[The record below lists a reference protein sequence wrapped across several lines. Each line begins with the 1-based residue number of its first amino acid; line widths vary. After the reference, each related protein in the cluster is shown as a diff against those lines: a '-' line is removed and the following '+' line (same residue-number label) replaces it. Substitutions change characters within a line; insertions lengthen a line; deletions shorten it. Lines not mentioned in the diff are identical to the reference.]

1 MLWVSAGRPHKTPLE
16 MMGDRPDGSGH
27 RRRLGFLR
35 SALQQPPA
43 QRQQGAAAAEPEP
56 TPPATHQH
64 VPRFSLSQPGQ
75 GEAMLSFLEEQ
86 GFAVVESALSAEEAA
101 HALTLTWD
109 YLESGGTGIDR
120 ADPST
125 WAEGQWPFGAIGGNA
140 GIGHSEQLWYIRG
153 CPGVKQAWAT
163 IYGTEDL
170 ITSYDGMSL
179 FRPWTVEPSWR
190 TDGPWYHTDQSPFPP
205 PDHTTDPAFDPEAAV
220 YGSERH
226 YVQGFVNLLENTP
239 LTGGNVVIPG
249 SHRMFVEMLEQGVQT
264 RNCQGRTV
272 AIAT

>member
-1 MLWVSAGRPHKTPLE
+1 MPSVYLK
-16 MMGDRPDGSGH
+16 
-27 RRRLGFLR
+27 
-35 SALQQPPA
+35 
-43 QRQQGAAAAEPEP
+43 AA
-56 TPPATHQH
+56 
-64 VPRFSLSQPGQ
+64 SLD
-75 GEAMLSFLEEQ
+75 
-86 GFAVVESALSAEEAA
+86 AVVLFLKNVVPVLVA
-101 HALTLTWD
+101 H
-109 YLESGGTGIDR
+109 
-120 ADPST
+120 
-125 WAEGQWPFGAIGGNA
+125 
-140 GIGHSEQLWYIRG
+140 
-153 CPGVKQAWAT
+153 
-163 IYGTEDL
+163 GTEDL

-272 AIAT
+272 AIATYAQLVPPRLTV